1 MPPCVI
7 VGERDGNGI
16 TACGGYS
23 SGDFDAKP
31 LLMMM
36 FVAPLLLLLLLFVVV
51 VVVLCSCF
59 PKKAIFFSL
68 ETNPEFKDPIP
79 RLVGVERSFFEP
91 NREIL
96 VLVVSVASLLSE
108 VTIVRTSRRRRT
120 TGDDDDDGVV
130 DVVEKVGCV
139 FDIIIRIIIIV
150 SIVDISRRPL
160 LFVAAK
166 ARKKDDGIKGAIV
179 LTPFF
184 PVSSSLSFS
193 LSLSLSLDPTKSVS
207 LMMMM
212 MMMRAQKVDRFYYSK
227 KRIPQRREWA
237 QLSKPE

>member
-36 FVAPLLLLLLLFVVV
+36 FMAPLLLLLLLFVSFVFLLFFV

-79 RLVGVERSFFEP
+79 RLVVVERSFFEP

-96 VLVVSVASLLSE
+96 VVVSFASLSE
-108 VTIVRTSRRRRT
+108 VTIVRISRRRK

-130 DVVEKVGCV
+130 DVVKKVGCV
-139 FDIIIRIIIIV
+139 FDIIRIIIIV
-150 SIVDISRRPL
+150 SIIDISRRPL
-160 LFVAAK
+160 LFVALK
-166 ARKKDDGIKGAIV
+166 ARKKDDGIGAI
-179 LTPFF
+179 LLNP
-184 PVSSSLSFS
+184 PPLSSSASFPP
-193 LSLSLSLDPTKSVS
+193 LSLDPTKSVS
-207 LMMMM
+207 LMM
-212 MMMRAQKVDRFYYSK
+212 RVQKVEHFY
-227 KRIPQRREWA
+227 
-237 QLSKPE
+237 